1 MATNQESQV
10 YITDAKE
17 RREQDEI
24 NAEKGMSTKVTSTV
38 STEEAEDDRET
49 RPAKHINWS
58 DAMIDTLIAIL
69 PLYFVAFCVAAYIRD
84 GTLANSFRNQA
95 ILQMAKFNPTI
106 FPIIFTLIFAKF
118 IKAVANAKLERGASV
133 GSIQHL
139 LGSRTLVSSVFTPM
153 RLRTWSIVV
162 PLLVVMWACN
172 PLGGQLSLRSVSR
185 ATNVTVIDTPFVYV
199 DPMQEIDLRA
209 LPADSDPS
217 YNRVIDTSFNTAL
230 LTPASSKNG
239 TQDVFGNIQ
248 IPMLEYLRLNQT
260 ADVDGW
266 FYTLGRNLTGLEAI
280 VADTIDLPQ
289 HRKLIYA
296 SLIGIPYIANLTI
309 SSLTE
314 TNASSSD
321 DLSAKLQRIKQDLFG
336 EQVMNTRLEFT
347 LQSSYVY
354 SDCSFQ
360 PLHVG
365 SPLPSGDEGIYVS
378 NNVSMNTFGNA
389 TDFVTNGAGL
399 TIKYDGN
406 HTMNS
411 TSVRNIVFESFLAV
425 NDVDLGMTE
434 NGGST
439 GTTYPTISEA
449 RCGLSTTHVE
459 AQVSCATS
467 SNCTVSKI
475 RESKAPHQ
483 PNYLTFLDGA
493 TIPASIDAGDD
504 FTIPYRQKLA
514 RELMSNFVNA
524 TGPPSGIFNLSP
536 LESFFTYPDSP
547 WKAAISGMG
556 ASSGQSNQ
564 LPINLVGDLLFS
576 QRLTQLLNT
585 YWLTSAEPFQM
596 VTGIDLEM
604 VESGEST
611 VPLPTTMGTTFV
623 EKIVLRCHIPYMAV
637 LLVISIALFGMGMA
651 TAYLDATR
659 KGPDVLDDFVNSLR
673 HNPYVHVDDKL
684 GSSMEDGKEMVQRLK
699 HTVVKIGDVHPG
711 ESVGYVAIGTPN
723 HVQPVEHLDHRRH
736 YA

>member
-1 MATNQESQV
+1 M
-10 YITDAKE
+10 
-17 RREQDEI
+17 
-24 NAEKGMSTKVTSTV
+24 
-38 STEEAEDDRET
+38 
-49 RPAKHINWS
+49 
-58 DAMIDTLIAIL
+58 
-69 PLYFVAFCVAAYIRD
+69 
-84 GTLANSFRNQA
+84 
-95 ILQMAKFNPTI
+95 
-106 FPIIFTLIFAKF
+106 
-118 IKAVANAKLERGASV
+118 
-133 GSIQHL
+133 
-139 LGSRTLVSSVFTPM
+139 
-153 RLRTWSIVV
+153 V

-209 LPADSDPS
+209 LPVDSDPS

-260 ADVDGW
+260 ADADGW
-266 FYTLGRNLTGLEAI
+266 FYTLGRNLTGVEAI
-280 VADTIDLPQ
+280 IADTINLPQ
-289 HRKLIYA
+289 HRKPIYA
-296 SLIGIPYIANLTI
+296 SLIGIPYIANLTK
-309 SSLTE
+309 SSVTE
-314 TNASSSD
+314 TNASADD

-365 SPLPSGDEGIYVS
+365 SPLPRGDEGIYVS

-425 NDVDLGMTE
+425 NDVDLGITE

-449 RCGLSTTHVE
+449 RCGLTTTHVE
-459 AQVSCATS
+459 AQVFCATS
-467 SNCTVSKI
+467 TNCTVSKI
-475 RESKAPHQ
+475 RESKAAHQ
-483 PNYLTFLDGA
+483 PDYLTFLDGA

-504 FTIPYRQKLA
+504 FTIPYRQKIA
-514 RELMSNFVNA
+514 REIMSNFVNA
-524 TGPPSGIFNLSP
+524 TGAPSGIFNLSP
-536 LESFFTYPDSP
+536 LESFFTCPDSP

-556 ASSGQSNQ
+556 ASSGESNQ
-564 LPINLVGDLLFS
+564 LPVNLVGDLLFS

-611 VPLPTTMGTTFV
+611 VPLPTTMGTTYV

-673 HNPYVHVDDKL
+673 HNPYVHVDKL
-684 GSSMEDGKEMVQRLK
+684 GPSMEDGKEMVQRLK
-699 HTVVKIGDVHPG
+699 NIVVKMGDVQPG

-723 HVQPVEHLDHRRH
+723 DAQPVEHLDHRRH